1 MATFG
6 ERLRELCDER
16 QMTQGMLGEKIGVTN
31 VTVNR
36 WMNGVQMPDEEKLI
50 YLSQYFD
57 VDYFWLLGVG
67 EDREPGLSDEETAR
81 FVEEQEHLTY
91 LHMVEVVKDLSPEM
105 QQMIKMSV
113 ANAYRID
120 KEHGRLRSQQKVE
133 ECDLL

>member
-1 MATFG
+1 M
-6 ERLRELCDER
+6 
-16 QMTQGMLGEKIGVTN
+16 IGVKP
-31 VTVNR
+31 
-36 WMNGVQMPDEEKLI
+36 MPDEEKLI

-133 ECDLL
+133 E